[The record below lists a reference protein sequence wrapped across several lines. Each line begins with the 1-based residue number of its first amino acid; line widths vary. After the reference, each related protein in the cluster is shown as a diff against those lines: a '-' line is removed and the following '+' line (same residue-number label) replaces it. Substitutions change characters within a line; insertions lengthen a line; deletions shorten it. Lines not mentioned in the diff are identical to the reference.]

1 MKKYLFLIFI
11 LLIACNKEDVIDY
24 SSPILNGEDKANVIG
39 NNSVSKV
46 KASEVSNLFFSNLLN
61 NKQINESDTRLSEEV
76 NNTKTIKTIETMY
89 YEESQKPLMYI
100 INYDGGGFTII
111 SATKS
116 FYPILAYSDNSTI
129 SIDNIRNIN
138 EGLTIWAEEVEL
150 AIKQS
155 ESLPED
161 VSSKIRNLWSAYETK
176 EVDFSNTTQS
186 FTPEQYMRFYQRMS
200 ELYTLCPGYSFGPL
214 TSAQNFLS
222 PEEYTVLLN
231 RAISYG
237 SPPECTIVGYK
248 YKPVQEIGPLIGTE
262 WHQDYPYNTLI
273 PNQYLAG
280 CVTIAMAQI
289 MRFHQVPLNY
299 NWNNMP
305 NHNATI
311 DTQTLIYNISQ
322 AAEVDY
328 GSDGSSSNI
337 DKAQDAFSSMGY
349 NATKKDHD
357 MQDVQYELLVRKRP
371 VYMRGMRKV
380 NLINWKGHAWVCEG
394 ARYIDRTV
402 NYFVEY
408 QLADSYSSLGG
419 PSWQNPTSS
428 SGWNSLY
435 FYLNWGWGPNYG
447 NGWFGSTDVNSVLGS
462 YEYQRKNL
470 YVYPR

>member
-39 NNSVSKV
+39 DNSVSKV
-46 KASEVSNLFFSNLLN
+46 KASEISNLFFSNLLN

-138 EGLTIWAEEVEL
+138 EGLTIWVEEVGL

-176 EVDFSNTTQS
+176 EVDSSNTTTQS

-222 PEEYTVLLN
+222 PEEYTALLN

-248 YKPVQEIGPLIGTE
+248 YKPVQEIGPLIGTA
-262 WHQDYPYNTLI
+262 WHQNSPYNALI
-273 PNQYLAG
+273 PNQYPAG

-289 MRFHQVPLNY
+289 MKFHEIPLNY
-299 NWNNMP
+299 NWNNMWGLLP
-305 NHNATI
+305 SI
-311 DTQTLIYNISQ
+311 DTQTLIYDVSQ
-322 AAEVDY
+322 AAGVKYDEEN
-328 GSDGSSSNI
+328 SESSI
-337 DKAQDAFSSMGY
+337 DKAREAFISMGY

-357 MQDVQYELLVRKRP
+357 MQDVQYELLIRQRP
-371 VYMRGMRKV
+371 VYMRGVKKI
-380 NLINWKGHAWVCEG
+380 NLIKYQGHAWVCEG

-408 QLADSYSSLGG
+408 QLVDSYSSLGG
-419 PSWQNPTSS
+419 PSWQSPTSS

-435 FYLNWGWGPNYG
+435 FYMNWGWGHS
-447 NGWFGSTDVNSVLGS
+447 NGWFSATDVNTSEGNFDI
-462 YEYQRKNL
+462 QRKNL
-470 YVYPR
+470 YIYPR